1 MLIFY
6 PKRKDEPM
14 KIFVTGGT
22 GFVGNEVVRQLIDQG
37 HEVAALVRSGSE
49 SKLSLANSDQVTIH
63 PGDVTEPDSLPQA
76 MQGCDA
82 VIHLVGI
89 IREFPEKGVTFER
102 LHVEGSRNVIEA
114 ASTQGVVRY
123 LHMSANG
130 ARQDGNT
137 GYHQTKWQAEQL
149 LREAALD
156 WTIFRPSL
164 IFGRGGEFVEM
175 LAGLIRKL
183 PVVPVIG
190 DGQYRIQPVSVH
202 QVAETYVKA
211 LTLPESIGQVY
222 HPGGSESYTYDEL
235 LDLTGKALGKDKVHK
250 IHQPV
255 SMVKPFVKLLEGH
268 EKFPLT
274 QDQMTMLLEGNE
286 CDIQNWAETFSI
298 QPIAYAQG
306 IDECFDG

>member
-1 MLIFY
+1 
-6 PKRKDEPM
+6 M

-22 GFVGNEVVRQLIDQG
+22 GFVGNEVVRQLVEQG

-49 SKLSLANSDQVTIH
+49 DKLKMKESDQVKIH
-63 PGDVTEPDSLPQA
+63 LGDVTEPESLPQA
-76 MQGCDA
+76 MRGCDA

-89 IREFPEKGVTFER
+89 IREFPDKGVTFKR
-102 LHVEGSRNVIEA
+102 MHVEGSRNVIEA

-137 GYHQTKWQAEQL
+137 GYSQSKWQAEQI
-149 LREAALD
+149 LREAVLD

-175 LAGLIRKL
+175 LADLIRKL

-190 DGQYRIQPVSVH
+190 DGQYRIQPVSVK

-211 LTLPESIGQVY
+211 LTLPKSIGEVY
-222 HPGGSESYTYDEL
+222 HPGGSESYTYDQI
-235 LDLTGKALGKDKVHK
+235 LDLTGKALGKDKVRKLHN
-250 IHQPV
+250 PV

-274 QDQMTMLLEGNE
+274 QDQLIMLLEGNE
-286 CDIQNWAETFSI
+286 CDIQDWMETFSI
-298 QPIAYAQG
+298 QPISFAEG
-306 IDECFDG
+306 IGECFKE

>member
-1 MLIFY
+1 
-6 PKRKDEPM
+6 M

-22 GFVGNEVVRQLIDQG
+22 GFVGNEVVRQLVTQG
-37 HEVAALVRSGSE
+37 HEIAALVRSGSE
-49 SKLSLANSDQVTIH
+49 SKLDMSKSDRVKIH

-89 IREFPEKGVTFER
+89 IREFPNKGVTFKR

-114 ASTQGVVRY
+114 AVSQGITRY

-130 ARQDGNT
+130 ARLEGET
-137 GYHQTKWQAEQL
+137 EYHQSKWQAEQIV
-149 LREAALD
+149 RDTSLD

-211 LTLPESIGQVY
+211 LTLPETTGQIY
-222 HPGGSESYTYDEL
+222 HLGGSVSYTYDEI
-235 LDLTGKALGKDKVHK
+235 LDLTGKALGKEKVHK
-250 IHQPV
+250 MHQPV
-255 SMVKPFVKLLEGH
+255 SMVKPFVKLLEDFK
-268 EKFPLT
+268 KFPLT
-274 QDQMTMLLEGNE
+274 QDQLAMLLEGNE
-286 CDIQNWAETFSI
+286 CDIQSWTETFAI
-298 QPIAYAQG
+298 QPISYAQG
-306 IDECFDG
+306 IDECFRE

>member
-1 MLIFY
+1 M
-6 PKRKDEPM
+6 M
-14 KIFVTGGT
+14 KVFVTGGT
-22 GFVGNEVVRQLIDQG
+22 GFVGNEVMRQLVAQG
-37 HEVAALVRSGSE
+37 YEVAALVRSGSE
-49 SKLSLANSDQVTIH
+49 SKLDSGNSSLVEIH
-63 PGDVTEPDSLPQA
+63 SGDVTDPDSLPRA

-89 IREFPEKGVTFER
+89 IREFPDKGVTFKR
-102 LHVEGSRNVIEA
+102 LHVDGSRHVIDA
-114 ASTQGVVRY
+114 AVALGIKRF

-130 ARQDGNT
+130 VRLEASSD
-137 GYHQTKWQAEQL
+137 YHQSKWQAEQF
-149 LREAALD
+149 LRDTALD

-183 PVVPVIG
+183 PVVPVVG

-211 LTLPESIGQVY
+211 LTLPEATGQIY
-222 HPGGSESYTYDEL
+222 YLGGSKSYTYDEI
-235 LDLTGKALGKDKVHK
+235 LDLTGKALGKNKVHK

-255 SMVKPFVKLLEGH
+255 SMVKPFVKLLEGF

-274 QDQMTMLLEGNE
+274 QNQLTMLLEGNE
-286 CDIQNWAETFSI
+286 GDIQNWSETFSI
-298 QPIAYAQG
+298 QPVSYAEGIA
-306 IDECFDG
+306 ECFKG

>member
-1 MLIFY
+1 
-6 PKRKDEPM
+6 M
-14 KIFVTGGT
+14 KVFVTGGT
-22 GFVGNEVVRQLIDQG
+22 GFVGNEVVRQLVAQG

-49 SKLSLANSDQVTIH
+49 GKLDMGTSDQVQIH
-63 PGDVTEPDSLPQA
+63 PGDVTEPDSLPRA

-82 VIHLVGI
+82 AIHLVGI
-89 IREFPEKGVTFER
+89 IREFPDKGVTFKR
-102 LHVEGSRNVIEA
+102 LHVEGSRHVIDA
-114 ASTQGVVRY
+114 AVYQGIKRF

-130 ARQDGNT
+130 VCLEATTD
-137 GYHQTKWQAEQL
+137 YHQSKWQAEQF
-149 LREAALD
+149 LRDAALD

-175 LAGLIRKL
+175 LADLIRKL

-211 LTLPESIGQVY
+211 LALPEATEQIY
-222 HPGGSESYTYDEL
+222 HLGGSASYSYDEI

-255 SMVKPFVKLLEGH
+255 FMVKPFVKLLEGF

-274 QDQMTMLLEGNE
+274 QDQLAMLLEGNE
-286 CDIQNWAETFSI
+286 CDIQNWSETFSI
-298 QPIAYAQG
+298 QPISYAEG
-306 IDECFDG
+306 IVACFKE

>member
-1 MLIFY
+1 
-6 PKRKDEPM
+6 M
-14 KIFVTGGT
+14 KVFVTGGT
-22 GFVGNEVVRQLIDQG
+22 GFVGNEVVRQLVAQG

-49 SKLSLANSDQVTIH
+49 SKLDMGKSDRVKIH
-63 PGDVTEPDSLPQA
+63 LGDVTEPDSLPQA

-89 IREFPEKGVTFER
+89 IREFPDKGVTFKR

-114 ASTQGVVRY
+114 AVAQGIKRY

-130 ARQDGNT
+130 VCLEAKTR
-137 GYHQTKWQAEQL
+137 YHQTKWQAEQI
-149 LREAALD
+149 LRDAPLD

-164 IFGRGGEFVEM
+164 MFGQGGEFVEM

-202 QVAETYVKA
+202 QVAETFVKA
-211 LTLPESIGQVY
+211 LNLPETIGQIY
-222 HPGGSESYTYDEL
+222 QLGGSESYTYDEI
-235 LDLTGKALGKDKVHK
+235 LDLTGKALGKDHVHK
-250 IHQPV
+250 MHQPV
-255 SMVKPFVKLLEGH
+255 AMVKPFVKLLEGF

-274 QDQMTMLLEGNE
+274 QDQLAMLLEGNE
-286 CDIQNWAETFSI
+286 CDIQSWAETFSI
-298 QPIAYAQG
+298 QPISYAQG
-306 IDECFDG
+306 IDECFKK

>member
-1 MLIFY
+1 
-6 PKRKDEPM
+6 M

-22 GFVGNEVVRQLIDQG
+22 GFVGNEVVRQLIAQG

-49 SKLSLANSDQVTIH
+49 HKLDMVKSDRVKIH

-89 IREFPEKGVTFER
+89 IREFPDKGVTFKR

-114 ASTQGVVRY
+114 AVNQGIKRY

-130 ARQDGNT
+130 VRLEATID
-137 GYHQTKWQAEQL
+137 YHQTKWQAEQFV
-149 LREAALD
+149 RDAALD

-175 LAGLIRKL
+175 LADLIRKL

-190 DGQYRIQPVSVH
+190 DGKYRMQPVSVH

-211 LTLPESIGQVY
+211 LSLPETIGQIY
-222 HPGGSESYTYDEL
+222 YLGGSKSYTYDDI
-235 LDLTGKALGKDKVHK
+235 LDLTGKALGKNNVHK

-255 SMVKPFVKLLEGH
+255 SMVKPFVKLLEGFK
-268 EKFPLT
+268 KFPLT
-274 QDQMTMLLEGNE
+274 QDQLAMLLEGNE
-286 CDIQNWAETFSI
+286 CDIQRWAKTFSI
-298 QPIAYAQG
+298 QPISYAEG
-306 IDECFDG
+306 IGECFKE

>member
-1 MLIFY
+1 
-6 PKRKDEPM
+6 M
-14 KIFVTGGT
+14 KIFITGGT
-22 GFVGNEVVRQLIDQG
+22 GFVGNEVVRQLVAQR
-37 HEVAALVRSGSE
+37 HEVVALVRSGSE
-49 SKLSLANSDQVTIH
+49 GKLDMNGSDRVKIH
-63 PGDVTEPDSLPQA
+63 PGDVTEPDSLPEA

-102 LHVEGSRNVIEA
+102 LHVEGSRHVIRA
-114 ASTQGVVRY
+114 ATAQGIKRF

-130 ARQDGNT
+130 TRLEANT
-137 GYHQTKWQAEQL
+137 AYHQTKWQAEQF
-149 LREAALD
+149 LRDAALD

-164 IFGRGGEFVEM
+164 IFGRGGEFVDM

-211 LTLPESIGQVY
+211 LTLPKTTGQIY
-222 HPGGSESYTYDEL
+222 YLGGGKSYTYDEI
-235 LDLTGKALGKDKVHK
+235 LDLTGKALGKDNVHK
-250 IHQPV
+250 MHQPV
-255 SMVKPFVKLLEGH
+255 FMVKPFIKLLEGF

-274 QDQMTMLLEGNE
+274 QDQLTMLLEGNE
-286 CDIQNWAETFSI
+286 CDIQSWSETFSI
-298 QPIAYAQG
+298 QPISYAEG
-306 IDECFDG
+306 IGACVMS

>member
-1 MLIFY
+1 
-6 PKRKDEPM
+6 M

-22 GFVGNEVVRQLIDQG
+22 GFVGNEIIRQLVAQG
-37 HEVAALVRSGSE
+37 YEVAALVRSGSE
-49 SKLSLANSDQVTIH
+49 DKLNMKRSNQVKIH
-63 PGDVTEPDSLPQA
+63 LGDVTEPESLPEA
-76 MQGCDA
+76 MKGCDA

-89 IREFPEKGVTFER
+89 IREFPDKGVTFER

-114 ASTQGVVRY
+114 ASAQGVVRY

-130 ARQDGNT
+130 AGQDGST
-137 GYHQTKWQAEQL
+137 DYQRTKWQAEQL
-149 LREAALD
+149 LREAVLD

-175 LAGLIRKL
+175 LADLIRKL

-190 DGQYRIQPVSVH
+190 DGQYRIQSVSVQ

-211 LTLPESIGQVY
+211 LTLPQTTGQVY
-222 HPGGSESYTYDEL
+222 HLGGSKSYTYDEL

-250 IHQPV
+250 IHQPI
-255 SMVKPFVKLLEGH
+255 SMVKPMVKMLEGF

-274 QDQMTMLLEGNE
+274 QDQLTMLLEGNE

-298 QPIAYAQG
+298 QPISYAEG
-306 IDECFDG
+306 IDRCFKE

>member
-1 MLIFY
+1 
-6 PKRKDEPM
+6 M
-14 KIFVTGGT
+14 KVFVTGGT
-22 GFVGNEVVRQLIDQG
+22 GFVGNEIVRQLVAQG

-49 SKLSLANSDQVTIH
+49 NKLDIRTSDQVQIH

-89 IREFPEKGVTFER
+89 IRELPDKGVTFKR
-102 LHVEGSRNVIEA
+102 LHVEGSRHVIEA
-114 ASTQGVVRY
+114 AVAQGVKRY

-130 ARQDGNT
+130 VRLEATID
-137 GYHQTKWQAEQL
+137 YHQTKWQAEQF
-149 LREAALD
+149 LRDAALD

-175 LAGLIRKL
+175 LADLIRRL

-211 LTLPESIGQVY
+211 LALPEATGQIY
-222 HPGGSESYTYDEL
+222 HLGGSASYSYDDI

-255 SMVKPFVKLLEGH
+255 FMVKPFIKLLEGF

-274 QDQMTMLLEGNE
+274 QDQLAMLLEGNE
-286 CDIQNWAETFSI
+286 CDIQNWSKTFSI
-298 QPIAYAQG
+298 QPISYAEG
-306 IDECFDG
+306 IVACFKE